1 MPAKRKARKTKKQIA
16 AEKLYREKYNLIQ
29 KINKRIRDTVNKIGV
44 ANEIVQNF
52 EVSLT
57 LDGRVATEVYSKE
70 GARYHLLSR
79 SKEAVEKMSLED
91 LEQLASATPQ
101 WKTTKEELT
110 RALNAD
116 RKPGEQYTRA
126 NPPTLDE
133 LRNQA
138 SLTRKIHKMLED
150 NSELFYMLL
159 DKMQRGEA
167 GDDED
172 AIYNGLGWD
181 IVQDRSTEEIYQELK
196 KIQDYLDAGNKWD
209 WSQPYDLIGKQYS
222 ERYQESKRRKA
233 AALKKARS

>member
-1 MPAKRKARKTKKQIA
+1 MPSPRKARKTKKQLA

-29 KINKRIRDTVNKIGV
+29 KINKRIRDTINKIGV

-57 LDGRVATEVYSKE
+57 LDGRETIEAYSKE
-70 GARYHLLSR
+70 GAQYHLLSR
-79 SKEAVEKMSLED
+79 SKEAIEKMSLED
-91 LEQLASATPQ
+91 LEQLASATPT

-116 RKPGEQYTRA
+116 RKPGEQFTKA

-159 DKMQRGEA
+159 DKMSRGES
-167 GDDED
+167 GEDED
-172 AIYNGLGWD
+172 AIYNGLNWNF
-181 IVQDRSTEEIYQELK
+181 VQDRSTEEIYQELK

-233 AALKKARS
+233 AARQKARS